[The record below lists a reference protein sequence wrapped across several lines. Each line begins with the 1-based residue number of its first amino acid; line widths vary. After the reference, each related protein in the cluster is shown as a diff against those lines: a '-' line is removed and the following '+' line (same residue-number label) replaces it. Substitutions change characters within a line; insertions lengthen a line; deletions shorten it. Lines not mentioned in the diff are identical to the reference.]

1 MLGLIY
7 LFTYLSCKKQEMMS
21 HNEEKNQ
28 SKEAVSEITQCNCH
42 YNFILYVQEA
52 RGKIEPVE

>member
-1 MLGLIY
+1 
-7 LFTYLSCKKQEMMS
+7 MMS

-28 SKEAVSEITQCNCH
+28 SKEAVSEIAQCNCH
-42 YNFILYVQEA
+42 YNFILHVQEA